1 MEVNVLLLCYNESPL
16 IPHVVKHYKKYMPS
30 CKITIYDN
38 ESTDNSVELAK
49 SLGCSVVSWSSEN
62 INNESI
68 KMNMKDNV
76 WKDIKSGWV
85 IMADMDEF
93 LCVTEAE
100 LLEEM
105 NNGTTILNIDGYDMI
120 GETKTLDLSDIDLQ
134 EIKKCVYNKWET
146 KKLCFLRDK
155 ITDMHYAPGA
165 HDCWPQGTVKY
176 SSKTYINKHMSS
188 LGLEYFINKH
198 LTRYSRSAHN
208 RSLNRSVHYRNDIK
222 EVEKFYMDALNNS
235 KTLD

>member
-176 SSKTYINKHMSS
+176 S
-188 LGLEYFINKH
+188 
-198 LTRYSRSAHN
+198 
-208 RSLNRSVHYRNDIK
+208 
-222 EVEKFYMDALNNS
+222 
-235 KTLD
+235 